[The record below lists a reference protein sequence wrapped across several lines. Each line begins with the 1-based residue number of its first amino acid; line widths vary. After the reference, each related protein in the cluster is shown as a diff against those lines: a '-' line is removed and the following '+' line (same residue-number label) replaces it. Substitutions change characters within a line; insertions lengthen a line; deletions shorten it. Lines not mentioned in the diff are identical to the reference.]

1 MIFHTKKNKEVKM
14 QLLENKQMVSK
25 KINVVKSNELTD
37 SCYDLNLIESR
48 VLEVC
53 IGMINTMPNNADT
66 IIIKDAMSKLGLTFD
81 VYNKADQVTKAQ
93 VRRELDIT
101 PKITDETAFRFSEKD
116 YADLFNVNINGAYRA
131 LRRVSE
137 SFRSNI
143 FTKLNPEPGVSK
155 ERFSFIHKIQYH
167 DIDIKNEHRA
177 ISLFFHRDL
186 IPYLTQISR
195 NYTKYS
201 LKSASTFQSEHT
213 FRIFTLLSQFKDIG
227 TTTIELV
234 ELKRMMK
241 LEDKYTRFTNFREKI
256 IDRAVNEINAK
267 DENGNKLTNLTVK
280 YGLLRVKKKVVK
292 IRFNIF
298 DHNKAEDA
306 KTALEHNIKNKK
318 SAFKKKSNLKK
329 KSEDIAFEK
338 QQAAT
343 QRGIDEALKILDPRY
358 KTQK

>member
-1 MIFHTKKNKEVKM
+1 MVLTKKQLGPGDYEIIEEGQQQVLRINYLGVSFPPSIEHSKACMDDVVEKLMQTPSVSRILLSADRNYIYDEGQT
-14 QLLENKQMVSK
+14 QLLREVANLYVYLTRQK
-25 KINVVKSNELTD
+25 KVLSGGGF
-37 SCYDLNLIESR
+37 SIEYLSR
-48 VLEVC
+48 
-53 IGMINTMPNNADT
+53 NP
-66 IIIKDAMSKLGLTFD
+66 SKLASVQYIVSNLLKND
-81 VYNKADQVTKAQ
+81 P
-93 VRRELDIT
+93 I
-101 PKITDETAFRFSEKD
+101 
-116 YADLFNVNINGAYRA
+116 GAY
-131 LRRVSE
+131 
-137 SFRSNI
+137 
-143 FTKLNPEPGVSK
+143 
-155 ERFSFIHKIQYH
+155 
-167 DIDIKNEHRA
+167 
-177 ISLFFHRDL
+177 
-186 IPYLTQISR
+186 
-195 NYTKYS
+195 
-201 LKSASTFQSEHT
+201 
-213 FRIFTLLSQFKDIG
+213 
-227 TTTIELV
+227 V

-318 SAFKKKSNLKK
+318 SAVKKKSNLKK